1 MSINLKFK
9 SDNEKK
15 PLKNTKQVTNAPD
28 ISKNNAFLILLKGVH
43 NLNSSE
49 SPLKPVKIT
58 HNVEISV

>member
-1 MSINLKFK
+1 MTINFKLK

-15 PLKNTKQVTNAPD
+15 LLKNTKQVTNAPD
-28 ISKNNAFLILLKGVH
+28 ISENNAFRILLNGVH
-43 NLNSSE
+43 SLNSSE